1 MGRRTPAEA
10 VRAALD
16 RLMDQRI
23 AAAAK
28 LAKLDEEIN
37 EIRNVLGVA
46 VPVADAVAVNTPSGH
61 LSHHLVPARPAMAG
75 ERPPVDPN
83 APKKTL
89 EQLMVEAARNPA
101 PPGLPPEERP
111 PFVELTQDQV
121 LSTEGLDNVSPRDNM
136 GPGRMM

>member
-16 RLMDQRI
+16 RLLDQRI

-37 EIRNVLGVA
+37 EIRSVLGITDLIA
-46 VPVADAVAVNTPSGH
+46 SAPVAGDPRIVLEPK
-61 LSHHLVPARPAMAG
+61 RPPMAG
-75 ERPPVDPN
+75 DRPPVDPN

-89 EQLMVEAARNPA
+89 AQLMQEAAANPA
-101 PPGLPPEERP
+101 PPGLPPEQRP
-111 PFVELTQDQV
+111 PFEELTQDKV
-121 LSTEGLDNVSPRDNM
+121 LSTDGLDNVSPRDNM